1 MGYTWPP
8 GHAPYSL
15 NLEHEVFISVV
26 LVPFSEPAMSTTLKK
41 TTLLFQIHVLYIST
55 QIVAL

>member
-1 MGYTWPP
+1 MGDTWPP

-15 NLEHEVFISVV
+15 NLEHEVFISMV
-26 LVPFSEPAMSTTLKK
+26 LVPFSEPAVSTTLKNP
-41 TTLLFQIHVLYIST
+41 LFSFKFILYISA